1 MKNDTHEPNKHLQL
15 SLVNFVFKIFE
26 WLHYV
31 MIYVIHRIQNIYNFL
46 AKHYQQYLYVAM
58 ALAAATKDCMGHG
71 DLMSVNSLWCCWALS
86 LVLVW
91 MLSHLGCA
99 LLSPKNRTQKRMVRR
114 QRIQCQFQLK
124 ESLFASWAMHCHGME
139 AGGEQGEHA
148 ILQRMTILAEAAT
161 NAASAAERALNT
173 MGSSSSSS
181 SGGALQTGL
190 SAASKILRNPDRF
203 SGEDTHVFS
212 PWKFSFVS

>member
-1 MKNDTHEPNKHLQL
+1 MVALRDDLCHPPDSEH
-15 SLVNFVFKIFE
+15 
-26 WLHYV
+26 
-31 MIYVIHRIQNIYNFL
+31 YNFL

-71 DLMSVNSLWCCWALS
+71 DLMSVNSLWCCWALR

-148 ILQRMTILAEAAT
+148 ILQRMTILAEAAA

-212 PWKFSFVS
+212 SWKFSFVS

>member
-1 MKNDTHEPNKHLQL
+1 
-15 SLVNFVFKIFE
+15 
-26 WLHYV
+26 
-31 MIYVIHRIQNIYNFL
+31 
-46 AKHYQQYLYVAM
+46 
-58 ALAAATKDCMGHG
+58 
-71 DLMSVNSLWCCWALS
+71 
-86 LVLVW
+86 
-91 MLSHLGCA
+91 
-99 LLSPKNRTQKRMVRR
+99 
-114 QRIQCQFQLK
+114 
-124 ESLFASWAMHCHGME
+124 MHCHGME

-181 SGGALQTGL
+181 SGGALRTGL